1 MQIIFLQLLLKK
13 WDLSRNLLHPLSDTS
28 LDISLDISLTFSF
41 YLSSVHFCVFQF
53 PLQMHTKS
61 AVYSLA
67 VSQFT
72 GVNEVSKNVLLYN
85 ARYIFVQDFL

>member
-13 WDLSRNLLHPLSDTS
+13 WDLSRNLLHPLSDTKYS
-28 LDISLDISLTFSF
+28 SLDISLTFSF